1 MKSPSKKRQ
10 AVTWKWKPA
19 ILRTVAAIAL
29 TSLVAVGGYFAW
41 MNSTTGAADPVNS
54 DDDDEFVAI
63 QDEPKS
69 SDEPR
74 KLTASFGDVV
84 SAAHQAEADEPSTVQ
99 QVGFGTSSRPE
110 SNPVAWLDGTIE
122 IEVAGTPSHEPQPTT
137 EVPRTRA
144 FNRYT
149 RK

>member
-1 MKSPSKKRQ
+1 MKSPSKKHQTATR
-10 AVTWKWKPA
+10 KWNPA
-19 ILRTVAAIAL
+19 ILRAVAGIAL
-29 TSLVAVGGYFAW
+29 TSLLALGGYFAW
-41 MNSTTGAADPVNS
+41 MNSPRGTTDLVNQ

-63 QDEPKS
+63 QDELKP

-74 KLTASFGDVV
+74 KLTASFGEVV
-84 SAAHQAEADEPSTVQ
+84 SAAHQTESDEPSTVQ
-99 QVGFGTSSRPE
+99 QVGFGTSSRPK

-122 IEVAGTPSHEPQPTT
+122 IEPVGTPSHAFQPST
-137 EVPRTRA
+137 EDPRTRA

>member
-1 MKSPSKKRQ
+1 MKSPSKTHKT
-10 AVTWKWKPA
+10 AIWKWNPA
-19 ILRTVAAIAL
+19 ILRAVAGLAL

-41 MNSTTGAADPVNS
+41 MNSSRGTADPVNQ

-63 QDEPKS
+63 LDEPKAS
-69 SDEPR
+69 EPR
-74 KLTASFGDVV
+74 KLTASFGEVV
-84 SAAHQAEADEPSTVQ
+84 SAAHQTESDEPSTVQ

-122 IEVAGTPSHEPQPTT
+122 IEPVGTPSHALQPTT
-137 EVPRTRA
+137 EDPRTRA

>member
-1 MKSPSKKRQ
+1 MKSPSKELK
-10 AVTWKWKPA
+10 AAIWKPSSA
-19 ILRTVAAIAL
+19 VLRAVAGLAL
-29 TSLVAVGGYFAW
+29 TSLVVVGGYFAW
-41 MNSTTGAADPVNS
+41 MNSSRGMVDPVNQ

-63 QDEPKS
+63 QDEPKAS
-69 SDEPR
+69 EPR

-84 SAAHQAEADEPSTVQ
+84 SAAHQTESDEPSTVQ

-122 IEVAGTPSHEPQPTT
+122 IEPVGSPSHAPQATA
-137 EVPRTRA
+137 EDPRTRA